1 MNMQPYRS
9 PAGQRGLVMI
19 SALLLL
25 LVATILAAT
34 MFRSFGTQ
42 EKIAGNL
49 REKERAVHAAV
60 TAQQYAEWW
69 LQSGNAPAKGNCAS
83 IIDYTAGQVCSNAI
97 PTTDIPNPS
106 AWPGGVTFAPPDPSS
121 TTSRTNMDV
130 TQTIGPGTYWSKP
143 TFYIADLGPG
153 AGGELYQIDAWA
165 VGGTANTVAVVESTY
180 VLTSS
185 GHCADPLLGC

>member
-1 MNMQPYRS
+1 MNMHQHRTP
-9 PAGQRGLVMI
+9 QRGIVMI

-25 LVATILAAT
+25 LVATILAVT
-34 MFRSFGTQ
+34 MFRSFGIQ

-49 REKERAVHAAV
+49 REKERAMHAAT

-69 LQSGNAPAKGNCAS
+69 LQSGNAPSQGGACNS
-83 IIDYTAGQVCSNAI
+83 FVDSTVGQVCSNVLDPTAI
-97 PTTDIPNPS
+97 TNPGS
-106 AWPGGVTFAPPDPSS
+106 WPAGVYYVPADPGSGK
-121 TTSRTNMDV
+121 NMDV

-143 TFYIADLGPG
+143 TFYIADLGP
-153 AGGELYQIDAWA
+153 AVGGRLFQIDAMA

-180 VLTSS
+180 VLTSP